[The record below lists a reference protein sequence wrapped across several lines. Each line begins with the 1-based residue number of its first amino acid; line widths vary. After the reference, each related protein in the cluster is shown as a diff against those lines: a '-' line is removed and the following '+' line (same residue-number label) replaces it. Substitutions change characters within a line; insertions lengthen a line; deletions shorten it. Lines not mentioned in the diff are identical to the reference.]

1 MVIWMMM
8 TSTMMTF
15 RTDFGQ
21 IEVERSGEGMYL
33 ATLPPYG
40 HELYVVAFTHEDA
53 VRKACEFWY
62 HKRTKK
68 LERI

>member
-1 MVIWMMM
+1 MVTWMMR

-15 RTDFGQ
+15 KTDFGQ
-21 IEVERSGEGMYL
+21 VKVESSGEGMYL

-40 HELYVVAFTHEDA
+40 HELYVVAFSYEDA

-62 HKRTKK
+62 HRRTKK

>member
-1 MVIWMMM
+1 MMM

-40 HELYVVAFTHEDA
+40 HELYVVAFTYEDA
-53 VRKACEFWY
+53 VRKACCEFWY

>member
-1 MVIWMMM
+1 MGTWMILTCMMM
-8 TSTMMTF
+8 TF
-15 RTDFGQ
+15 KTDFGQ
-21 IEVERSGEGMYL
+21 IEVDSSGHGTYL
-33 ATLPPYG
+33 LTLPPYG
-40 HELYVVAFTHEDA
+40 HELYVVAFTPEES

>member
-1 MVIWMMM
+1 MVSWMMM
-8 TSTMMTF
+8 TSTMITF
-15 RTDFGQ
+15 KTDFGQ
-21 IEVERSGEGMYL
+21 VSVERSGEGMYL

-40 HELYVVAFTHEDA
+40 HELYVVAFTEEYA
-53 VRKACEFWY
+53 VMRACEFWY

>member
-1 MVIWMMM
+1 MGTWMILTCMMM
-8 TSTMMTF
+8 TF
-15 RTDFGQ
+15 KTDFGQ
-21 IEVERSGEGMYL
+21 VKVESSGEGMYL

-40 HELYVVAFTHEDA
+40 HELYVVAFIEEYA
-53 VRKACEFWY
+53 VMKACEFWY